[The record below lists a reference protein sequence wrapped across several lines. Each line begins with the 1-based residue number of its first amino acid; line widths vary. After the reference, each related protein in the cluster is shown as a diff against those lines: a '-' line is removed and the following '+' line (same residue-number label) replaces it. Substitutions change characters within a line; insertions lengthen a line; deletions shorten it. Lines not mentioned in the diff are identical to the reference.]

1 MWEVAGE
8 TTQLCPHLCIGCV
21 LGNFSSLSF
30 LKPHLVFIYEF
41 FIKKCLV
48 NFLERE
54 NHQFVVPPIYAFI
67 G

>member
-1 MWEVAGE
+1 MILRRIDCMWEVAGE

-41 FIKKCLV
+41 FIKKC
-48 NFLERE
+48 
-54 NHQFVVPPIYAFI
+54 
-67 G
+67 